1 MTRPR
6 ARDVMTRELIT
17 LAPEQDVVVAMR
29 RLLEHRISGA
39 PVVDARGNLV
49 GMLTQ
54 RDCLR
59 VAYAASYHQE
69 PAGTVSSY
77 MSQPVETIPADLE
90 LVEVIGVFL
99 RSPYRRFPVLGDNRV
114 VGIVSRR
121 DALSAALALLGGET
135 DPGPSGGDERR

>member
-1 MTRPR
+1 MSRLC
-6 ARDVMTRELIT
+6 ARDVMTRELVT
-17 LAPEQDVVVAMR
+17 LSPDTDVLVAMR
-29 RLLEHRISGA
+29 LLLEHRISGA
-39 PVVDARGNLV
+39 PVIDARGNLV

-69 PAGTVSSY
+69 PAGAVSRY
-77 MSQPVETIPADLE
+77 MARPVETIPADLD

-99 RSPYRRFPVLGDNRV
+99 RSPYRRFPVLEDNRV

-121 DALSAALALLGGET
+121 DALGAAPSLLGEVA
-135 DPGPSGGDERR
+135 

>member
-1 MTRPR
+1 MSGLR
-6 ARDVMTRELIT
+6 ARDVMTRELVT
-17 LAPEQDVVVAMR
+17 LSPELDVLAAMR
-29 RLLEHRISGA
+29 LLLEHRISGA

-59 VAYAASYHQE
+59 VAYAASYHHE
-69 PAGTVSSY
+69 PAGAVSRY
-77 MSQPVETIPADLE
+77 MSQPVETIPADLD

-99 RSPYRRFPVLGDNRV
+99 RSRYRRFPVLEDNRA

-121 DALSAALALLGGET
+121 DALAAALGLLGEVG
-135 DPGPSGGDERR
+135 

>member
-1 MTRPR
+1 VSRLC
-6 ARDVMTRELIT
+6 ARDVMTRELVT
-17 LAPEQDVVVAMR
+17 LSPDTDVLVAMR
-29 RLLEHRISGA
+29 LLLEHRISGA
-39 PVVDARGNLV
+39 PVIDARGNLV

-69 PAGTVSSY
+69 PAGAVARY
-77 MSQPVETIPADLE
+77 MAQPVATIPADLD

-99 RSPYRRFPVLGDNRV
+99 RSPYRRFPVLEDNRV

-121 DALSAALALLGGET
+121 DALSAATSLLGEVG
-135 DPGPSGGDERR
+135 

>member
-1 MTRPR
+1 VSRLC
-6 ARDVMTRELIT
+6 ARDVMTRELVT
-17 LAPEQDVVVAMR
+17 LSPETDVVAAMR
-29 RLLEHRISGA
+29 LLLEHRISGA
-39 PVVDARGNLV
+39 PVIDARGNLV

-69 PAGTVSSY
+69 PAGAVSRY
-77 MSQPVETIPADLE
+77 MAGPVESIPADLE

-99 RSPYRRFPVLGDNRV
+99 RSRYRRFPVLEDNRV

-121 DALSAALALLGGET
+121 DALAAAASLLGQAG
-135 DPGPSGGDERR
+135 

>member
-1 MTRPR
+1 
-6 ARDVMTRELIT
+6 MTREPIT
-17 LAPEQDVVVAMR
+17 LSPELDVLAAMR
-29 RLLEHRISGA
+29 LLLEHRISGA

-69 PAGTVSSY
+69 PAGAVSRY
-77 MSQPVETIPADLE
+77 MSQPVETIPADLD

-99 RSPYRRFPVLGDNRV
+99 RSRYRRFPVLEDNRT
-114 VGIVSRR
+114 VGIVSRA
-121 DALSAALALLGGET
+121 DALAAALGLLGEVG
-135 DPGPSGGDERR
+135 

>member
-1 MTRPR
+1 
-6 ARDVMTRELIT
+6 
-17 LAPEQDVVVAMR
+17 MR
-29 RLLEHRISGA
+29 LLLEHRISGA
-39 PVVDARGNLV
+39 PVIDARGNLV

-69 PAGTVSSY
+69 PAGAVSRY
-77 MSQPVETIPADLE
+77 MAGPVESIPADLE

-99 RSPYRRFPVLGDNRV
+99 RSRYRRFPVLEDNRV

-121 DALSAALALLGGET
+121 DALAAAASLLGQAG
-135 DPGPSGGDERR
+135 

>member
-1 MTRPR
+1 MNRLR
-6 ARDVMTRELIT
+6 ARDVMTRELIA
-17 LAPEQDVVVAMR
+17 LAPEMDVVAALR
-29 RLLEHRISGA
+29 SLLENRISGA
-39 PVVDARGNLV
+39 PVMDARGNLV

-69 PAGTVSSY
+69 PAGAVSRY
-77 MSQPVETIPADLE
+77 MSHPVETVPADLE

-99 RSPYRRFPVLGDNRV
+99 RSPYRRFPVLEDNRA

-121 DALSAALALLGGET
+121 DVLAAALELLGEVG
-135 DPGPSGGDERR
+135 

>member
-1 MTRPR
+1 VSRLC
-6 ARDVMTRELIT
+6 ARDVMTRELVT
-17 LAPEQDVVVAMR
+17 LSPDTDVLVAMR
-29 RLLEHRISGA
+29 LLLEHRISGA
-39 PVVDARGNLV
+39 PVIDARGNLV

-69 PAGTVSSY
+69 PAGVVSRY
-77 MSQPVETIPADLE
+77 MGQPVATIPADLD

-99 RSPYRRFPVLGDNRV
+99 RSPYRRFPVLEDNRV

-121 DALSAALALLGGET
+121 DALSAATSLLGEVG
-135 DPGPSGGDERR
+135 

>member
-1 MTRPR
+1 VTRVR

-17 LAPEQDVVVAMR
+17 LAPDLDVVAAMR
-29 RLLEHRISGA
+29 VLLENRISGA
-39 PVVDARGNLV
+39 PVLDAHGGVV

-69 PAGTVSSY
+69 PAGTVSQY
-77 MSQPVETIPADLE
+77 MSGPVETIPADLE

-99 RSPYRRFPVLGDNRV
+99 RSPYRRFPVLEDGRA
-114 VGIVSRR
+114 VGILSRR
-121 DALSAALALLGGET
+121 DVLAAALPLFTADAG
-135 DPGPSGGDERR
+135 S

>member
-1 MTRPR
+1 MSRPR

-17 LAPEQDVVVAMR
+17 LSPEMDVLVAMR
-29 RLLEHRISGA
+29 LLVERRISGA

-69 PAGTVSSY
+69 PAGAVSRY
-77 MSQPVETIPADLE
+77 MSQPVVTVPADLE

-99 RSPYRRFPVLGDNRV
+99 RSPYRRFPVLEDNRV

-121 DALSAALALLGGET
+121 DVLSTALDLLGKIG
-135 DPGPSGGDERR
+135 